1 MQFELS
7 TDLLESLKTGVEK
20 QDDEALKLLLHGL
33 LPADIGET
41 LNSLSFFE
49 AAYMYQLLDEETA
62 SLVLIELKEELRE
75 EILATLSTKEIAEQ
89 IDNLDSDDAADVINE
104 LPENRQE
111 EVLSHIEDAELADDV
126 ADLLN
131 YEEGTAGSLMAKEL
145 VSVYYYDAVNACID
159 EIRRQA
165 DDVNVMYAVY
175 VIGDKEKLIGT
186 LSLKKLIISHPLAR
200 IEEIYDKN
208 VFSVNTNTPTE
219 EVAEIMQKYDLVVL
233 PVVDSLGR
241 LVGRITID
249 DVVDV
254 IRGEETDEAHKMAGI
269 ETLDESYMST
279 SYLGLIKKRAG
290 WLVVLFL
297 GESLT
302 ATAMSFFEDHL
313 AKAVILALFVPLIIS
328 SGGNTGSQASTLIVR
343 ALALGEITFRDWWR
357 IFKRELVVGLTLGL
371 ILGVVGFLRVAI
383 WASFVDVYGQHWIPV
398 GLTVGLTLV
407 GVVVWG
413 NLAGSLFPIFLK
425 RAKLDPAVCSAPF
438 VATLVDVTGLIIYF
452 SIATLILKGI
462 LL

>member
-7 TDLLESLKTGVEK
+7 T
-20 QDDEALKLLLHGL
+20 KLLDELKVAIENRDNERIKIALHNFF
-33 LPADIGET
+33 PPDIAET
-41 LNSLSFFE
+41 LNSLAFE
-49 AAYMYQLLDEETA
+49 EAKYIYELLDEETA
-62 SLVLIELKEELRE
+62 SAVLIELKEELRE
-75 EILATLSTKEIAEQ
+75 DILATFSTKEIAEQ

-104 LPENRQE
+104 LPEEIQV
-111 EVLSHIEDAELADDV
+111 EVLSQIEDAEQADDI

-131 YEEGTAGSLMAKEL
+131 YAEGTAGSLMAKEL
-145 VSVYYYDAVNACID
+145 VSVYYYETVNACID
-159 EIRRQA
+159 EIRKQA
-165 DDVNVMYAVY
+165 EDVSVMYAVY
-175 VIGDKEKLIGT
+175 VVDEKNKLIGM
-186 LSLKKLIISHPLAR
+186 LSLKKLLIAHPLAR
-200 IEEIYDKN
+200 IEEIYDKD
-208 VFSVNTNTPTE
+208 VFSVNVSTSTE
-219 EVAEIMQKYDLVVL
+219 EVAEIIQKYDLVVL
-233 PVVDSLGR
+233 PVVDNMGR

-254 IRGEETDEAHKMAGI
+254 MREEQTDEAHKMAGI
-269 ETLDESYMST
+269 EKLDESYMGT
-279 SYLGLIKKRAG
+279 SYFGLIKKRAG

-302 ATAMSFFEDHL
+302 ATAMSYFEDNL
-313 AKAVILALFVPLIIS
+313 AKAVVLALFVPLIIS

-357 IFKRELVVGLTLGL
+357 IFKKELAVGLTLGI
-371 ILGVVGFLRVAI
+371 ILGIVGFLRVAI
-383 WASFVDVYGQHWIPV
+383 WSSFVDVYGGHWMPV
-398 GLTVGLTLV
+398 GFTVGLTLV
-407 GVVVWG
+407 GVVLWG

-452 SIATLILKGI
+452 SIAAVILKGV

>member
-1 MQFELS
+1 MQFEVSNELI
-7 TDLLESLKTGVEK
+7 EKLKEAVEK
-20 QDDEALKLLLHGL
+20 HDAGAGKHLLQDLFA
-33 LPADIGET
+33 PDIAET
-41 LNSLSFFE
+41 LNHLSYEE
-49 AAYMYQLLDEETA
+49 AAYLYQLLDEETA
-62 SLVLIELKEELRE
+62 SAVLIELREELRE
-75 EILATLSTKEIAEQ
+75 EILASLSTKEIAGQ
-89 IDNLDSDDAADVINE
+89 IDNLDSDDAADVISE
-104 LPENRQE
+104 LPESIQD
-111 EVLSHIEDAELADDV
+111 EVLSHMQDHEQAGDI
-126 ADLLN
+126 ADLMN
-131 YEEGTAGSLMAKEL
+131 FAEGTAGSLMAKEL
-145 VSVYYYDAVNACID
+145 VSVYYYDTVSQCIE

-175 VIGDKEKLIGT
+175 VINEKDQLIGM
-186 LSLKKLIISHPLAR
+186 LSLKKLLISHPIMR
-200 IEEIYDKN
+200 IEEIYDKDVIN
-208 VFSVNTNTPTE
+208 VSTATPTA
-219 EVAEIMQKYDLVVL
+219 EVADIMQKYDLVVL
-233 PVVDSLGR
+233 PVVDTLNR

-254 IRGEETDEAHKMAGI
+254 IRGEETEEAHKMAGI
-269 ETLDESYMST
+269 EKLDEPYMST
-279 SYLGLIKKRAG
+279 SHLGLIKKRAG
-290 WLVVLFL
+290 WLVILFL

-302 ATAMSFFEDHL
+302 ATAMGFFENQL

-357 IFKRELVVGLTLGL
+357 ILKKELVVGLTLGI
-371 ILGVVGFLRVAI
+371 ILGIVGFLRVAV
-383 WASFVDVYGQHWIPV
+383 WSSFVDVYGQHWMPV
-398 GLTVGLTLV
+398 GITVGLTLV

-452 SIATLILKGI
+452 SIASLVLSGV

>member
-1 MQFELS
+1 MQFQLS
-7 TDLLESLKTGVEK
+7 TELLEELKTAVEK
-20 QDDEALKLLLHGL
+20 NDSQRIKTAMHELF
-33 LPADIGET
+33 PADIAET
-41 LNSLSFFE
+41 LNSLDFE
-49 AAYMYQLLDEETA
+49 EAKYIYQLLDEETA
-62 SLVLIELKEELRE
+62 SSVLIELKEELRE
-75 EILATLSTKEIAEQ
+75 DILATFSTKEIAEQ
-89 IDNLDSDDAADVINE
+89 IDNLESDDAADVINE
-104 LPENRQE
+104 LPEEIQE
-111 EVLSHIEDAELADDV
+111 EVLSHIEDADQADDI

-131 YEEGTAGSLMAKEL
+131 YAEGTAGSLMAKEL
-145 VSVYYYDAVNACID
+145 VSVYYYDSVNTCID

-165 DDVNVMYAVY
+165 EDINIMYAVY
-175 VIGDKEKLIGT
+175 VIDEKDKLIGM
-186 LSLKKLIISHPLAR
+186 LSLKKLLIAHPLTR
-200 IEEIYDKN
+200 IEEIYDKD
-208 VFSVNTNTPTE
+208 VFSVTTTTSTE
-219 EVAEIMQKYDLVVL
+219 EVAEIIQKYDLVVL
-233 PVVDSLGR
+233 PVIDNLGR

-254 IRGEETDEAHKMAGI
+254 MRGEQTDEAHKMAGI
-269 ETLDESYMST
+269 EKLDESYMGT
-279 SYLGLIKKRAG
+279 SYFGLIKKRAG
-290 WLVVLFL
+290 WLVVLFI

-302 ATAMSFFEDHL
+302 ATAMSFFQDHL

-357 IFKRELVVGLTLGL
+357 IFKKELAVGFTLGL

-383 WASFVDVYGQHWIPV
+383 WSSFVDVYGQHWMPV
-398 GLTVGLTLV
+398 GFTVGLTLV
-407 GVVVWG
+407 GVVLWG

-452 SIATLILKGI
+452 SIAAVVLKGV